1 MKNMKKY
8 NSTIMKALVTIILF
22 TVSGIVTLAQTPDGR
37 DDKKEEREKII
48 QMKVAYV
55 REHLALS
62 ESDNKR
68 FLPVYEEDLRKEEA
82 FRHSHRG
89 MMRKAKHSYQQMT
102 DAEVEKVLYDELV
115 VEQQML
121 DLKKAQFDS
130 YKKLIPI
137 KKVLE
142 LKLAEHAFNKMLM
155 QQLREKRPATSPQP
169 EGK

>member
-1 MKNMKKY
+1 MK
-8 NSTIMKALVTIILF
+8 TLAIIILF
-22 TVSGIVTLAQTPDGR
+22 TVTGLASQAQVADGR
-37 DDKKEEREKII
+37 VDKKEEREKII

-55 REHLALS
+55 RENLALS
-62 ESDNKR
+62 ESENKR
-68 FLPVYEEDLRKEEA
+68 FFSIYEEDLRKEEA
-82 FRHSHRG
+82 FRHNHRG
-89 MMRKAKHSYQQMT
+89 MMRKVKHSYQQMT
-102 DAEVEKVLYDELV
+102 DAEVEKVLSDELV

-155 QQLREKRPATSPQP
+155 QQLREKRPNPPTQP
-169 EGK
+169 DGK

>member
-1 MKNMKKY
+1 
-8 NSTIMKALVTIILF
+8 
-22 TVSGIVTLAQTPDGR
+22 
-37 DDKKEEREKII
+37 
-48 QMKVAYV
+48 
-55 REHLALS
+55 
-62 ESDNKR
+62 
-68 FLPVYEEDLRKEEA
+68 
-82 FRHSHRG
+82 
-89 MMRKAKHSYQQMT
+89 MT